1 MEVKCVSGNQVVKN
15 SFWKL
20 CESIGVQVIQL
31 IVTLVLARIIGP
43 EEYGLIALVL
53 VSINFVNLFVTSSLS
68 TYLIY
73 ITNIRKQDFFTCLV
87 INILIALLLVIVLY
101 FVAPAIADFY
111 GSEKLV
117 DLIRAMSI
125 TVLFTS
131 LSSVYNAYAVK
142 MSQHKRLFI
151 RNMISIPISGAIA
164 LIMALTGFGIWS
176 LITQQIIYNVLLA
189 VIIVLTI
196 KIDIDGSWS
205 LDCKVFKPMFAYGGA
220 TLLTTFIAFVSD
232 NINDLFIG
240 KKIDAI
246 NLGYYNRGN
255 AFPGVIANVLNNLA
269 ISVFFP
275 AFSSYKNDNSD
286 LKVKFRKSTMV
297 LYYVCFPIFMGLS
310 VCSEAFVNFILTD
323 KWVGAI
329 PVIQLTC
336 LYYCAMPFLQISS
349 QVFLAIGKLKIR
361 AVGEVVKMVLT
372 IIFLFSF
379 IDYGITAIAVSR
391 VILAFLMVLFSC
403 TISYYYIRYSF
414 IEFIKDVTPPF
425 LLSLFMVACIY
436 PIGMLSMPAF
446 LVLLLQVVVGG
457 IIYLISLRLLK
468 VQEILLLLSI
478 IKKKV

>member
-1 MEVKCVSGNQVVKN
+1 
-15 SFWKL
+15 
-20 CESIGVQVIQL
+20 
-31 IVTLVLARIIGP
+31 
-43 EEYGLIALVL
+43 
-53 VSINFVNLFVTSSLS
+53 
-68 TYLIY
+68 
-73 ITNIRKQDFFTCLV
+73 
-87 INILIALLLVIVLY
+87 
-101 FVAPAIADFY
+101 
-111 GSEKLV
+111 
-117 DLIRAMSI
+117 
-125 TVLFTS
+125 
-131 LSSVYNAYAVK
+131 
-142 MSQHKRLFI
+142 
-151 RNMISIPISGAIA
+151 
-164 LIMALTGFGIWS
+164 
-176 LITQQIIYNVLLA
+176 
-189 VIIVLTI
+189 
-196 KIDIDGSWS
+196 
-205 LDCKVFKPMFAYGGA
+205 
-220 TLLTTFIAFVSD
+220 
-232 NINDLFIG
+232 
-240 KKIDAI
+240 
-246 NLGYYNRGN
+246 
-255 AFPGVIANVLNNLA
+255 
-269 ISVFFP
+269 
-275 AFSSYKNDNSD
+275 
-286 LKVKFRKSTMV
+286 
-297 LYYVCFPIFMGLS
+297 MGLS
-310 VCSEAFVNFILTD
+310 VCSEAFVNSILTD